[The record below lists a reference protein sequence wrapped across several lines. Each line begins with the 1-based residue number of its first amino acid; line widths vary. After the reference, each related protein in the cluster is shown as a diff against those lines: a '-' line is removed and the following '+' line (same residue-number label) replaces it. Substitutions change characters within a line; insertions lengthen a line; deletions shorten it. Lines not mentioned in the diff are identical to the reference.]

1 MYYAFDD
8 TCTHRGCLL
17 SQGELEGTRVICPCH
32 AGLFDVATGEVLAG
46 PPPEPVETFAVRL
59 LGEDVEIEL

>member
-1 MYYAFDD
+1 
-8 TCTHRGCLL
+8 
-17 SQGELEGTRVICPCH
+17 VICPCH
-32 AGLFDVATGEVLAG
+32 AGLFDVTTGEVLAG